1 MDLQD
6 LHKQE
11 IDRKKSVVVRYIE
24 ATKRRYREVLR
35 QIKSL
40 IVAGIAFGVVMGCNT
55 PALAGKQF
63 APAERYRSDTTVAAL
78 CLKKVVHDW
87 QIVKGTNPWSDKF
100 TTCTWTD
107 VGDGYAVIK
116 CTGGT
121 VASGDRARVSFLGT
135 APSGRAEVV
144 RAKWYSDAA
153 CLTYEGPGTPVPYID
168 PTANGNLNVV
178 VGHGAREWDDDTNTW
193 VFLHHPFTMPLDED
207 LDRLESD
214 PGSVRAKS
222 YDVVVN
228 GVELG
233 SGSVRIHKQDVQ
245 NRIFRMLGISE
256 EEAQLKFEHLL
267 SNLQYGAPPH
277 GGFAL
282 GLDRIA
288 MLISGASSIRD
299 VTAFPK
305 TQKSFC
311 PLTECPGLVDQKQ
324 LDELGIKLTTE

>member
-1 MDLQD
+1 MDLRD

-63 APAERYRSDTTVAAL
+63 APAERYRNDTTVAAL

-135 APSGRAEVV
+135 ATSG
-144 RAKWYSDAA
+144 
-153 CLTYEGPGTPVPYID
+153 
-168 PTANGNLNVV
+168 
-178 VGHGAREWDDDTNTW
+178 TNTRIDNTVDNGIYAA
-193 VFLHHPFTMPLDED
+193 VFDEGNAMPCPA
-207 LDRLESD
+207 LDRGKLE
-214 PGSVRAKS
+214 
-222 YDVVVN
+222 
-228 GVELG
+228 L
-233 SGSVRIHKQDVQ
+233 
-245 NRIFRMLGISE
+245 
-256 EEAQLKFEHLL
+256 
-267 SNLQYGAPPH
+267 
-277 GGFAL
+277 
-282 GLDRIA
+282 
-288 MLISGASSIRD
+288 
-299 VTAFPK
+299 
-305 TQKSFC
+305 
-311 PLTECPGLVDQKQ
+311 
-324 LDELGIKLTTE
+324 